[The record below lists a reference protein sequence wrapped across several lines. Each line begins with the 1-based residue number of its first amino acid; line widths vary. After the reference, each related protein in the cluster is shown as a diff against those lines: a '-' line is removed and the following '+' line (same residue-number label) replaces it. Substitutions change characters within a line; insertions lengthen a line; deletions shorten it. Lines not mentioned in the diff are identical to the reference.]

1 MLKICVCS
9 HLGTIRTIYHNK
21 INIFFLFKQIFAV
34 DIEIKL
40 YTFYQQSY

>member
-1 MLKICVCS
+1 MLKNLCLFARGHNS
-9 HLGTIRTIYHNK
+9 PIYHNK
-21 INIFFLFKQIFAV
+21 INIFFLTTQIFAV

>member
-1 MLKICVCS
+1 MLKNLCLFARGHNS
-9 HLGTIRTIYHNK
+9 PIYHNK
-21 INIFFLFKQIFAV
+21 INIFFLTTQIFVV